1 MASAARQ
8 DDLAILSKAD
18 LVLIAKADADSQNL
32 AMPMNHCLTMLLLL
46 YDVAAGKFLMRRI

>member
-32 AMPMNHCLTMLLLL
+32 AMPMNHHLTMMLLL
-46 YDVAAGKFLMRRI
+46 VRS